1 MTTQTLAK
9 PSQRQ
14 NGPPLTETIALAW
27 LSLLSNKLR
36 SALTMLGIVI
46 GIGAVIAMISIGRG
60 AQQQINKEL
69 QSLGSNL
76 LFVQNGVANTGSPA
90 SQGAGS
96 ATTLTWEDAQAIA
109 RSAQSVKAV
118 APLLNSRTQVVSTFA
133 NTNTALLGTT
143 PDYVTVQ
150 DFLPLTGRFFHQG
163 EVKQAERV
171 AVLGQSVV
179 KTLGMTPENAIGKTI
194 RIRGEAFRVIG
205 TLEYKGSSQ
214 FRDQDDVI
222 ILPLTTLAQRIVGV
236 NALNG
241 IALSSITV
249 SYLSA
254 DQMEAAKF
262 QITNLLRLRHKIV
275 PPNSDD
281 FSVSSQQDLLNT
293 VNEVTGIFTLLLAA
307 TAAISLVVGGIG
319 IMNIMLVSVSERTR
333 EIGVRKAVGAR
344 SGDIL
349 WQFLF
354 EAIVLAFSG
363 GLLGIVLGIGA
374 ALLISLLLGWAT
386 SISPESVLLACG
398 VCLGI
403 GITFGVYPARRAA
416 SLDPAVALRI
426 D

>member
-1 MTTQTLAK
+1 
-9 PSQRQ
+9 
-14 NGPPLTETIALAW
+14 
-27 LSLLSNKLR
+27 
-36 SALTMLGIVI
+36 MLGIVI